1 MKLRLTLLSFAL
13 FSISPM
19 VLAQSFS
26 GSVNDLNTIFD
37 PPSNIQGTLCDPTLN
52 SGKDFAYKACADGV
66 AAARWMAEKYA
77 ANSGRYL
84 GCLDGFYQG
93 IWDGYS
99 GARNPTREMV
109 SQAEAYV
116 KEANFSS
123 AASRG
128 LERARA
134 EGQTASA
141 HQIISRYRSV
151 IGLRNANGTP
161 VMPDKS
167 YAYPKITFQGFE
179 DGYEYDV
186 INRNQAE
193 YDQVV
198 RLGWINSNSSMED
211 KIAARRAYGLQ
222 REYANSMCNNQET
235 IFGRRNM
242 PAVTLWDYFSAKRRS
257 DFQNYGWKNADWAW
271 EIFDRDEKTLEQYQT
286 FMAIRKLEKTVTE
299 SIPIKERRYKLDASG
314 NPVKILDANGQPV
327 LDSQG
332 RPSFEMEEVVV
343 GHRQETRRE
352 KLSAEEVRQL
362 ETLYINNFKVAYER
376 YYARQYASR
385 GYNSEGIEK
394 YKVARIIGKSI
405 GEDVA
410 SHLARQDAYNNKY
423 QLQSAQK
430 YAEEVKRLY
439 KTSFDR
445 LIGIF
450 ENNPVLEIDE
460 AQIIGE
466 VQDSI
471 FRPGEQIKV
480 QFGVTNLG
488 EAARPSSLALD
499 NSIDVIANPNGFNFT
514 VPVLSSQK
522 FVTPVMGQITE
533 DKLAGERI
541 NISMGIKNPGNLDEV
556 ARSLVVRK
564 AQQFELHDYAEIE
577 TIKES
582 LDPIKGHLNLLVV
595 LKNHATGNFGM
606 ASQIVLDMGF
616 AGQDEKNVMMIDA
629 GSTTTVALNAIA
641 VDPLKLIEGESV
653 SGNVAVKIG
662 NRTADRR
669 HISYRSK
676 FDRPTGLLEY
686 FDALA
691 TGKST
696 NIGSDSKD
704 ERLTKLENM
713 FEEYVKLSISK
724 NVYWKDKVQVEA
736 TMIGLLV
743 KKYEDSKRGKL
754 IDAEAQLIYDSLV
767 KVLARNTKDIQG
779 GKGVFNF
786 RDKPNQEAFLKELAK
801 ISKIS
806 TNPKSH

>member
-1 MKLRLTLLSFAL
+1 
-13 FSISPM
+13 M

-37 PPSNIQGTLCDPTLN
+37 PPSNIQGTLCDSTLN
-52 SGKDFAYKACADGV
+52 SGRDFAYKACSDGV

-99 GARNPTREMV
+99 GARNPTREMI

-151 IGLRNANGTP
+151 IGLRDANGAP

-167 YAYPKITFQGFE
+167 YAYPKITFQGFD

-186 INRNQAE
+186 VNRDQSD

-198 RLGWINSNSSMED
+198 RLGWIKSNSSMED
-211 KIAARRAYGLQ
+211 KIAARRTYALQ
-222 REYANSMCNNQET
+222 REHASSMCNNQET

-242 PAVTLWDYFSAKRRS
+242 PSLSLWDYFSARRRS

-271 EIFDRDEKTLEQYQT
+271 EIFDRDEKTLDQYQT
-286 FMAIRKLEKTVTE
+286 FQAIRNLEKTVTE
-299 SIPIKERRYKLDASG
+299 SIPIKEKRYKLDASG
-314 NPVKILDANGQPV
+314 NPVKVVDANGQPV
-327 LDSQG
+327 LDASG
-332 RPSFEMEEVVV
+332 RPTFEMEEVVV
-343 GHRQETRRE
+343 GHRQETKRV
-352 KLSAEEVRQL
+352 KLSSEEVRQL
-362 ETLYINNFKVAYER
+362 ENLYINNFKIAYER
-376 YYARQYASR
+376 YYARQYASKS
-385 GYNSEGIEK
+385 YNSEGVEK
-394 YKVARIIGKSI
+394 YKIARIIGKSI

-410 SHLARQDAYNNKY
+410 NHLARKDAYNEKY

-439 KTSFDR
+439 KTNFDR
-445 LIGIF
+445 LINIF
-450 ENNPVLEIDE
+450 ENNPVLEINE

-466 VQDSI
+466 TPDSI

-488 EAARPSSLALD
+488 EVARPSSLSLD
-499 NSIDVIANPNGFNFT
+499 NSIDVIANPNGFSFT
-514 VPVLSSQK
+514 VPVMSSK
-522 FVTPVMGQITE
+522 NFVTPLMGQITE
-533 DKLAGERI
+533 DKIAGERI
-541 NISMGIKNPGNLDEV
+541 TISMGIKNPGNLDEV

-564 AQQFELHDYAEIE
+564 SQQFELHDYAEIE

-616 AGQDEKNVMMIDA
+616 SGQDEKNVMMIDA
-629 GSTTTVALNAIA
+629 GSTTTVALNAISI
-641 VDPLKLIEGESV
+641 DPLKLIEGESV

-669 HISYRSK
+669 NISYRSK
-676 FDRPTGLLEY
+676 FDRPTGILEY

-691 TGKST
+691 TGKSKNT
-696 NIGSDSKD
+696 GSESKD
-704 ERLTKLENM
+704 ERLSKLENM
-713 FEEYVKLSISK
+713 VEEYVKLSITK
-724 NVYWKDKVQVEA
+724 NVYWKDKAQVEA
-736 TMIGLLV
+736 TMVGLLV
-743 KKYEDSKRGKL
+743 NKYQESKRGKL
-754 IDAEAQLIYDSLV
+754 IDDEAQQIYDQLA
-767 KVLARNTKDIQG
+767 KVIARNCKQIEG
-779 GKGVFNF
+779 GIGVFNF
-786 RDKPNQEAFLKELAK
+786 RKKPNQEAFLKELAK

-806 TNPKSH
+806 TNPKNY